1 MTLLCQLRGAG
12 QDPPGSW
19 TPDPIEAGEPKTEM
33 EPENHPFE
41 KENHLTKPSF
51 LGYMLVFRGVPDGHH
66 VCTR

>member
-19 TPDPIEAGEPKTEM
+19 TPDPIEAGEAVVFLVLAMTLLPPKTEM

-41 KENHLTKPSF
+41 KENHLTKPSL
-51 LGYMLVFRGVPDGHH
+51 LG
-66 VCTR
+66 